1 MMYSGQRRLAAI
13 MFTDM
18 VGFTSVGQENE
29 ALSLE
34 LLEEQR
40 RLVRPIIG
48 RYDGKE
54 IKTIG
59 DAFLIEFPSALQ
71 AVRCAFDI
79 QQSIHEFNAHN
90 SAGRNLSLRIGIHLG
105 DVTQSE
111 NDIYGDAVNVASRIE
126 PLADPGSICI
136 TQQVYDQIKNKFEFP
151 FSSLGKKELKNVSEP
166 VMIYSVVLPWQ
177 KVRDV
182 EASDFSKRIAVLPF
196 TNMIPDPNDEYFADG
211 MTEEMISTISKISG
225 IEVVS
230 RTSVMQYK
238 QIPKPIKEVSREL
251 EVGVVLEGSV
261 RKAGNKL
268 RVSVQMIDAIR
279 DRHIW
284 AENYDREMQ
293 NVFEIQLDIAQRVAE
308 ALADKTMSKSSPRDA
323 QELTNPEAF
332 EHYLRG
338 RYFWNQ
344 KELDGFNKALVEFGK
359 AIEKDPRLAQG
370 YAGLADTYLLLGRNG
385 HVLPKFAYPKA
396 IENAQ
401 KAIAL
406 DPRLPDPHTAL
417 GAILQEYE
425 WKWDEAGNEFQRA
438 IALNPSYAT
447 GRSWYALYL
456 GHLGRFEEA
465 LDEIRL
471 AQKLDPLS
479 PRIHCVASE
488 EYLFARMY
496 DKCIEA
502 AERALE
508 INPNFGGAYG
518 YRAYPLVEK
527 KMYDKAIDDFQEAG
541 RQQGA
546 RAWMGRLG
554 HAYAI
559 SGNRTE
565 ATKIVE
571 KLKTETNQPPPKSPF
586 LPPPPNAAFDIGLVY
601 LGLGDKV
608 QAIEWFEKA
617 ADART
622 AEIIHVKCEPIYD
635 NLRDEPRF
643 QKLIEHIGLGS

>member
-1 MMYSGQRRLAAI
+1 MYPGRRRLVAI

-18 VGFTSVGQENE
+18 VGFTSIGQRNE

-40 RLVRPIIG
+40 RLVRPITS
-48 RYDGKE
+48 RYDGKV

-71 AVRCAFDI
+71 ATRCAYDI
-79 QQSIHEFNAHN
+79 QQSVHEFNTNNSSAH
-90 SAGRNLSLRIGIHLG
+90 NLSLRIGIHVG
-105 DVTQSE
+105 DVTQSG
-111 NDIYGDAVNVASRIE
+111 NDIYGDAVNIASRIQ
-126 PLADPGSICI
+126 PLAEPGGICV
-136 TQQVYDQIKNKFEFP
+136 TQQVYDQVKNKFEFP
-151 FSSLGKKELKNVSEP
+151 FASQGKKELKNVSDP
-166 VMIYSVVLPWQ
+166 VVVYSVLLPWQ
-177 KVRDV
+177 KERDIRV
-182 EASDFSKRIAVLPF
+182 SDFSKRIAVLPF

-211 MTEEMISTISKISG
+211 MTEEMIFAISKISG
-225 IEVVS
+225 VEVVS

-238 QIPKPIKEVSREL
+238 NILKPIKEVSKEL
-251 EVGVVLEGSV
+251 EVGMVLEGSV

-293 NVFEIQLDIAQRVAE
+293 NVFEIQFDIAQRVSEVLAE
-308 ALADKTMSKSSPRDA
+308 KTMSNSPTNA

-344 KELDGFNKALVEFGK
+344 RELDGFNKALVEFGK
-359 AIEKDPRLAQG
+359 AIEKDPKLAQG

-401 KAIAL
+401 KAISL
-406 DPRLPDPHTAL
+406 DSKLPDPHTAL

-425 WKWDEAGNEFQRA
+425 WKWEEAGDEFRRA
-438 IALNPSYAT
+438 IALNQSYAT

-465 LDEIRL
+465 LEEIRL

-488 EYLFARMY
+488 EYLFARLF
-496 DKCIEA
+496 DKSIEA

-559 SGNRTE
+559 SGNQTE
-565 ATKIVE
+565 ATKILE
-571 KLKTETNQPPPKSPF
+571 KLKTEADQAPPKSPF
-586 LPPPPNAAFDIGLVY
+586 LPPPPSAAFDIGLVY
-601 LGLGDKV
+601 LGLGDKD
-608 QAIEWFEKA
+608 QAIDWLEKA
-617 ADART
+617 AEART
-622 AEIIHVKCEPIYD
+622 AEIIHIKCEPIYD
-635 NLRDEPRF
+635 SLREEPRF
-643 QKLIEHIGLGS
+643 QRLIEYVGLNR

>member
-1 MMYSGQRRLAAI
+1 MYSGLRRLAAI

-18 VGFTSVGQENE
+18 VGFTSIGQENE

-40 RLVRPIIG
+40 RLVRPIIS
-48 RYDGKE
+48 RYGGKE

-71 AVRCAFDI
+71 ATRCAFDI
-79 QQSIHEFNAHN
+79 QQSIHEFNTNNN
-90 SAGRNLSLRIGIHLG
+90 SANRNLRLRIGIHLG

-126 PLADPGSICI
+126 ALAEPGSICI
-136 TQQVYDQIKNKFEFP
+136 TQQVFDQIKNKFEFP
-151 FSSLGKKELKNVSEP
+151 FSSLGNKELKNVSEP
-166 VMIYSVVLPWQ
+166 VAVYSVVLPWQ
-177 KVRDV
+177 RVRV
-182 EASDFSKRIAVLPF
+182 NGGSDFSKRIAVLPF

-211 MTEEMISTISKISG
+211 MTEEMISAISKISG

-238 QIPKPIKEVSREL
+238 KLPKPIKEVSREL
-251 EVGVVLEGSV
+251 EVGMVLEGSV
-261 RKAGNKL
+261 RKASNKL
-268 RVSVQMIDAIR
+268 RVSVQMIDATK

-284 AENYDREMQ
+284 AESYDRDMQ
-293 NVFEIQLDIAQRVAE
+293 NVFEIQFDIAQRVSE
-308 ALADKTMSKSSPRDA
+308 VLADKTLVNSPKNA

-344 KELDGFNKALVEFGK
+344 KELDGLNKALVEFGK
-359 AIEKDPRLAQG
+359 AIEKDPKLAQG

-385 HVLPKFAYPKA
+385 HVLAKFAYPKA

-401 KAIAL
+401 KAIEL

-425 WKWDEAGNEFQRA
+425 WKWDEAGIEFRRA
-438 IALNPSYAT
+438 ITLNSSYAN
-447 GRSWYALYL
+447 GRSWYALYQ

-465 LDEIRL
+465 LEEIRL

-527 KMYDKAIDDFQEAG
+527 RMYDKAIEDFQEAG

-554 HAYAI
+554 HVYGI

-565 ATKIVE
+565 ATKILE
-571 KLKTETNQPPPKSPF
+571 KLKAETNQPPPKSPF
-586 LPPPPNAAFDIGLVY
+586 LPPPPNTAFDIGLVY
-601 LGLGDKV
+601 LGLGENV

-622 AEIIHVKCEPIYD
+622 AEIIHIKSEPIYD
-635 NLRDEPRF
+635 SIQREERF
-643 QKLIEHIGLGS
+643 IALKKRIGLE